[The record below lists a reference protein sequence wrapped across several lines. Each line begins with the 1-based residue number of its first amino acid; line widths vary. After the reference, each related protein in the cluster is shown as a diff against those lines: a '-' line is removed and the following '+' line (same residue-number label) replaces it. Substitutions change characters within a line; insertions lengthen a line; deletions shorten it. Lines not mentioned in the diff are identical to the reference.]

1 MMNMS
6 EQLFGKYSMEGL
18 EIKDKSLAQ
27 VISLKPVAVPHT
39 FGRHSRKSLGK
50 MQVNIVERLA
60 NKLMRGGTG
69 EKTSGKVI
77 RTKGQMQGKKLK
89 ALKVMEEALGL
100 VEAEA
105 KRNPIQVLIE
115 AVQNSAPR
123 EDTTR
128 VSYGGVSYQIAVD
141 ISATRRLDMA
151 LRNMAL
157 AALMQTFNKPKSLA
171 RSLADEIVNTAKGDI
186 QTSYAMKK
194 RDETERMA
202 RSAR

>member
-1 MMNMS
+1 MS
-6 EQLFGKYSMEGL
+6 DEKLFGKYAL
-18 EIKDKSLAQ
+18 NEIIISDESLAQ
-27 VISLKPVAVPHT
+27 VISLRSIYVPHSS
-39 FGRHSRKSLGK
+39 GRHAKKTLGK

-77 RTKGQMQGKKLK
+77 RTHGHMQGKKLR
-89 ALKVMEEALGL
+89 ALKFVERALEK
-100 VEAEA
+100 VAAETKA
-105 KRNPIQVLIE
+105 NPVQVLIKALE
-115 AVQNSAPR
+115 NAAPR

-151 LRNMAL
+151 LRNIAL
-157 AALMQTFNKPKSLA
+157 AALMGSFNKPKSLSD
-171 RSLADEIVNTAKGDI
+171 SLANEIIYTANGDT
-186 QTSYAMKK
+186 QNSYAIKK

>member
-1 MMNMS
+1 M
-6 EQLFGKYSMEGL
+6 EKLFGKYDFQNL

-27 VISLKPVAVPHT
+27 VVSFHAALVPHS
-39 FGRHSRKSLGK
+39 FGRHAKKPLGK
-50 MQVNIVERLA
+50 MQVNLVERLV

-77 RTKGQMQGKKLK
+77 RTHGRMQGKKLK
-89 ALKVMEEALGL
+89 ALRI
-100 VEAEA
+100 VEDAFDIVAAQTKE
-105 KRNPIQVLIE
+105 NPIQVLIRALE
-115 AVQNSAPR
+115 NSAPR

-128 VSYGGVSYQIAVD
+128 VQYGGVSYQIAVD

-151 LRNMAL
+151 LRNMTL
-157 AALMQTFNKPKSLA
+157 AAIMGSFNKGKGLTQSLA
-171 RSLADEIVNTAKGDI
+171 NELIFTGKGDL
-186 QTSYAMKK
+186 QNSYAMKK